1 MVLYFVKLQAI
12 SSKTIKQGIYL
23 EKVVQHLYSC
33 FSVSMNKKTRNAVWA
48 RSMVPYKLKLHTNL
62 TWSHNISRIYQP
74 EVIYIWRLQSIDPH
88 INLQSQVWN
97 RKRNTSK
104 LNQDSGDIC
113 MYIYIY
119 IIKNSVLG
127 EVLIIGQIDSHIYID
142 HHILKQLNSLRH
154 WFERAS
160 RAGGIA
166 CMHPQ
171 LANN

>member
-12 SSKTIKQGIYL
+12 SSKTIKQAIYL

-127 EVLIIGQIDSHIYID
+127 EVIVFWVRYLLLDRQT
-142 HHILKQLNSLRH
+142 HILKQLNSLRH